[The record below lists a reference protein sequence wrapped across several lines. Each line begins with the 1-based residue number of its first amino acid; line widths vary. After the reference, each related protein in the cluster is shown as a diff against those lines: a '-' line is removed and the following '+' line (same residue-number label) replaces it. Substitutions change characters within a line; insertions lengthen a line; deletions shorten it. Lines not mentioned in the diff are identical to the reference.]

1 MASVRWRKLRR
12 DVQAAWGRVL
22 MMQLA
27 LALAL
32 AGVGT
37 VLGARAVLDRGIRA
51 SYLSSRPADATL
63 ELVGGVDE
71 ALLAEVRAR
80 ADVAE
85 ADRRQTVQARV
96 RSRALPDD
104 PWQGLVLFA
113 TDGGSPRLNTF
124 VPGRGAWPPPRGAI
138 SLERTGSALFEIGRA
153 GEAPAGE
160 VARSWIQS
168 MHGGHGGHG
177 GHGDAARSPAS
188 SSSRVVV
195 QTPHGAPREVDLA
208 GTVHDAG
215 LAPSWQEH
223 RSYGYTT
230 VETLALLGE
239 PPLLRELLVQFRPPP
254 RTMAEV
260 DTAASALATWLGER
274 GHPVHEI
281 RIPRL
286 RQHPHQGLMSAVQ
299 IVLLLFSALL
309 LILTAVVMATM
320 LSAFLA
326 RQAREL
332 GVMKAIGASTA
343 QLVALYAGFV
353 VALGAGALLVAL
365 PIASVG
371 ARAMISQVATM
382 MNLADFDRRLPSS
395 VFVALAALSIAV
407 PLAFAMVPILRA
419 ARVTVR
425 QSLSAHGASAD
436 FVRPSLSRLPIALRN
451 ALRRPVR
458 LAFSMLMLGM
468 AGMLVLSAA
477 NAQHGLAQVSSKLD
491 VARRFDVE
499 LRLHEP
505 VPAAQV
511 ASLASV
517 AGVRRLESW
526 PAVEAALVR
535 AGQRFD
541 VVHTYPDGGHGSSL
555 LTAMPPG
562 STALNLPLRRGRWLR
577 EDTASEA
584 GEVGEVVLG
593 NSHPAARDTA
603 LGELLTLSAEGK
615 RSTWRLVG
623 VVEEIAGASAFV
635 SEAAYR
641 RATGD
646 DGVRLLRLTTTAR
659 DARERSAI
667 IAELERAL
675 ADRGVAVQ
683 YAMPAL
689 LLRTII
695 DDHVAL
701 VVRAVLSMAGLLAL
715 VGFFGLGSMTAIGV
729 AERTREIGVLKALGA
744 SQRRILR
751 IFLSEALAVAAASSA
766 LAALL
771 SLPMTMLIN
780 AHVALGTLSPPAFSF
795 SPTALLAWPAAALTG
810 SALACSLPALR
821 AARLS
826 IREALAEV

>member
-1 MASVRWRKLRR
+1 MAKVRWRKLRR

-22 MMQLA
+22 MVQVA

-37 VLGARAVLDRGIRA
+37 VMGARAVLDRGIGA
-51 SYLSSRPADATL
+51 SYLGTHPADATL
-63 ELVGGVDE
+63 ELPGGVDE
-71 ALLAEVRAR
+71 ALLAAVRAR
-80 ADVAE
+80 PEVGQ
-85 ADRRQTVQARV
+85 ADRRQMVQARV
-96 RSRALPDD
+96 RVRPED

-113 TDGGSPRLNTF
+113 ADFSALQLNTF
-124 VPGRGAWPPPRGAI
+124 TPERGTWPPPLGAI
-138 SLERTGSALFEIGRA
+138 LIERTSAGLVERERA
-153 GEAPAGE
+153 GTEDR
-160 VARSWIQS
+160 ARSWIHS
-168 MHGGHGGHG
+168 MHGGHGGD
-177 GHGDAARSPAS
+177 DAGRAPAPS
-188 SSSRVVV
+188 AAPVVV
-195 QTPHGAPREVDLA
+195 QTPHGAPREISLA
-208 GTVHDAG
+208 GAVHDGG

-223 RSYGYTT
+223 RAYGYTT

-254 RTMAEV
+254 RTTGEV
-260 DTAASALATWLGER
+260 EVAAASLARWLVER

-299 IVLLLFSALL
+299 VVLLLFSMLL
-309 LILTAVVMATM
+309 LILTAVVMATV
-320 LSAFLA
+320 LSALLA

-343 QLVALYAGFV
+343 QIVALYAVFV
-353 VALGAGALLVAL
+353 VALGAGALILAL
-365 PIASVG
+365 PLAYVG
-371 ARAMISQVATM
+371 ARAMTSQVAAM
-382 MNLADFDRRLPSS
+382 MNLAAFDQRLPAS
-395 VFVALAALSIAV
+395 VFVSLTVLGFAV
-407 PLAFAMVPILRA
+407 PLVFSMVPILRA

-425 QSLSAHGASAD
+425 QALSSHGAGAD
-436 FVRPSLSRLPIALRN
+436 FARPSLSRLPIALRN
-451 ALRRPVR
+451 ALRRPAR
-458 LAFSMLMLGM
+458 LAFSLAMLGM
-468 AGMLVLSAA
+468 AGTLVLSAA
-477 NAQHGLAQVSSKLD
+477 NTQHGLAQVSSKLD

-517 AGVRRLESW
+517 PGVTRLESW

-535 AGQRFD
+535 EGQEVD

-555 LTAMPPG
+555 LTAMPAG
-562 STALNLPLRRGRWLR
+562 STALNLPILRGRWLD
-577 EDTASEA
+577 EPA
-584 GEVGEVVLG
+584 GEGELDGAGEVVLG
-593 NSHPAARDTA
+593 NSHPAARGTPLGA
-603 LGELLTLSAEGK
+603 LVTLSAEGR
-615 RSTWRLVG
+615 RSTWKLVG
-623 VVEEIAGASAFV
+623 VVEEIGGASAFV

-646 DGVRLLRLTTTAR
+646 AGVRLLRLSTTAR
-659 DARERSAI
+659 NSGERSAI
-667 IAELERAL
+667 IAALERAL
-675 ADRGVAVQ
+675 AARGVAVQ

-689 LLRTII
+689 LLRSII

-701 VVRAVLSMAGLLAL
+701 VVRAVLAMAGLLAL

-729 AERTREIGVLKALGA
+729 AERTREIGILKALGA

-751 IFLSEALAVAAASSA
+751 IFLSESLAVATLSCA

-771 SLPMTMLIN
+771 SLPMTALIN
-780 AHVALGTLSPPAFSF
+780 AHVALGSLSPPSFSF

-810 SALACSLPALR
+810 SALACLLPAYR

-826 IREALAEV
+826 IREALAEG